1 MFWYLYLYTSVFFFY
16 YEMEFQLKFCMIM
29 LKAKKLHNAYISI
42 SSVVTLSKC
51 PLTEGPV
58 PTLQNGH
65 QDTQSQS
72 GTLLS
77 STACSRTS
85 AMICSSHLEQK
96 YTDYWWY
103 LVHFRYYY
111 QIALVSGYNLESCV
125 MWNHSLHMH
134 IHVHI
139 IIYVNIHNDWH
150 VENFA
155 QHVHKPHGDKE
166 EERKMKREAMTNTFR

>member
-1 MFWYLYLYTSVFFFY
+1 MFLYLYLYTSVFFFY
-16 YEMEFQLKFCMIM
+16 YEMEFQLKFCMII

-42 SSVVTLSKC
+42 SIVVTLSKC

-58 PTLQNGH
+58 SSPQNGH
-65 QDTQSQS
+65 QYTQSRS

-103 LVHFRYYY
+103 LVHFLYYY
-111 QIALVSGYNLESCV
+111 QIALVSGFNLESCV

-134 IHVHI
+134 IHI
-139 IIYVNIHNDWH
+139 IIYVYMHNDWH
-150 VENFA
+150 IENFA
-155 QHVHKPHGDKE
+155 QNVHKPHGNEE
-166 EERKMKREAMTNTFR
+166 EERKMKRETMTNTFR

>member
-1 MFWYLYLYTSVFFFY
+1 MRSSSRFDFVWYYLRR
-16 YEMEFQLKFCMIM
+16 KR
-29 LKAKKLHNAYISI
+29 LHNAYISI
-42 SSVVTLSKC
+42 SSVVTLYKC

-58 PTLQNGH
+58 SSPQNGH
-65 QDTQSQS
+65 QDTRSWS

-111 QIALVSGYNLESCV
+111 QIALVSGFNLESCV
-125 MWNHSLHMH
+125 MWNHSLHMN
-134 IHVHI
+134 IHI
-139 IIYVNIHNDWH
+139 IMFTCITIGTLRTLLKMCINHM
-150 VENFA
+150 A
-155 QHVHKPHGDKE
+155 
-166 EERKMKREAMTNTFR
+166 MKRKKEKWKEKPWQTHSGSNGCHVVNV